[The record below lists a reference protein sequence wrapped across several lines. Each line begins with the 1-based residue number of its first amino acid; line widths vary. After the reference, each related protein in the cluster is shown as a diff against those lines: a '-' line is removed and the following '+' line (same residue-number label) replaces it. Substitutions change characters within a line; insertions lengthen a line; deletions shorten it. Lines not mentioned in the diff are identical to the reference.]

1 MALEELSKE
10 MVLAMLD
17 AMDCVALTDD
27 TGRYIFCNKEW
38 YARRRRFH
46 QNENAAYPWEIFPD
60 TRVPEVL
67 RTRRKVTGHILD
79 SNGTMIC
86 TNYYPIERGGKFFG
100 VLIWTFFTGKNSAG
114 AFASRL
120 KGLSQELDA
129 AKENVRSLARASYN
143 ISNIIGESAAIVA
156 LKEEIADVARTN
168 SCVLIEG
175 ETGVGKELVAHAIHD
190 LSRRRN
196 ERFVR
201 LNCAAIPETLIE
213 SELFG
218 YAPGAFTG
226 AQRGGK
232 MGKFEQASGG
242 SIFLDEINS
251 LPLTVQPKLLRVLQE
266 REVDRIGGTELI
278 PIDTRFI
285 AATNSSLA
293 AKVKAHEF
301 REDLYY
307 RLNVV
312 SIRIPPLRERKS
324 DIPLLARS
332 FMSKLNYEMG
342 FEFSYIDRDAM
353 ALLMRYDWPGNIR
366 ELQNVI
372 ELAMNHAH
380 GDTIEARHIEP
391 YFQRGKGAGE
401 DAAPAAVPETQG
413 FRGTQARME
422 RELIAEA
429 LEACGGNCQR
439 AAERLG
445 IPRSTFYRKLK
456 KYGL

>member
-1 MALEELSKE
+1 
-10 MVLAMLD
+10 
-17 AMDCVALTDD
+17 
-27 TGRYIFCNKEW
+27 
-38 YARRRRFH
+38 
-46 QNENAAYPWEIFPD
+46 
-60 TRVPEVL
+60 
-67 RTRRKVTGHILD
+67 
-79 SNGTMIC
+79 
-86 TNYYPIERGGKFFG
+86 
-100 VLIWTFFTGKNSAG
+100 
-114 AFASRL
+114 
-120 KGLSQELDA
+120 
-129 AKENVRSLARASYN
+129 
-143 ISNIIGESAAIVA
+143 
-156 LKEEIADVARTN
+156 
-168 SCVLIEG
+168 
-175 ETGVGKELVAHAIHD
+175 
-190 LSRRRN
+190 
-196 ERFVR
+196 
-201 LNCAAIPETLIE
+201 
-213 SELFG
+213 
-218 YAPGAFTG
+218 
-226 AQRGGK
+226 

-342 FEFSYIDRDAM
+342 LEFSYIDRDAM

-422 RELIAEA
+422 RELITEA